1 MDTQWLTNLNP
12 PSIYIALS
20 ALVALLIW
28 TEGEMLKQTA
38 GKLPKSKFF
47 HLSSIIDT
55 LWLFVSIGVVYWLDF
70 KSIEMAVPVAYWI
83 YTLAGWVYGSRLMK
97 RRGMP
102 KTPEDLVI
110 PKPYIAFSQSFAT
123 TFFTL
128 CIFVLVFRWRNS

>member
-1 MDTQWLTNLNP
+1 MDTQWFANLNP

-28 TEGEMLKQTA
+28 NEGQMLKHTA

-70 KSIEMAVPVAYWI
+70 QSIEMAVPVAYWI
-83 YTLAGWVYGSRLMK
+83 YTLAGWIYGSRLMK

-110 PKPYIAFSQSFAT
+110 PKPYIAFSQSFAAA
-123 TFFTL
+123 FFAL
-128 CIFVLVFRWRNS
+128 CVFVLLKT